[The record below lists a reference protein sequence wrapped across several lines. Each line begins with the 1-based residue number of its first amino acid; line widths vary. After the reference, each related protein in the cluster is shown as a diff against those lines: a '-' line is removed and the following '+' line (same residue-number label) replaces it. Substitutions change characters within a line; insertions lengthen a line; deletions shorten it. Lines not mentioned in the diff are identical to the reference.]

1 MSCIDRSSGGSVA
14 DEKCDQARKP
24 DSRQGCN
31 VKPCGR
37 ADTLYRWVHAV
48 TDKCR
53 PVQTGTVRY
62 RNYREVQIKTNRY
75 THSYRQYYCVDTLW
89 LLHAETGVTDDVLM
103 SLQDGAVILG
113 RRGGGGGGAAVQCS
127 WGPDPGH
134 YVEMGWD

>member
-1 MSCIDRSSGGSVA
+1 MA

-48 TDKCR
+48 TDKRR

-62 RNYREVQIKTNRY
+62 RSYREVQIKTNRY
-75 THSYRQYYCVDTLW
+75 THRATDSTLCR
-89 LLHAETGVTDDVLM
+89 HAV
-103 SLQDGAVILG
+103 AVS
-113 RRGGGGGGAAVQCS
+113 RGDRC
-127 WGPDPGH
+127 DR
-134 YVEMGWD
+134 